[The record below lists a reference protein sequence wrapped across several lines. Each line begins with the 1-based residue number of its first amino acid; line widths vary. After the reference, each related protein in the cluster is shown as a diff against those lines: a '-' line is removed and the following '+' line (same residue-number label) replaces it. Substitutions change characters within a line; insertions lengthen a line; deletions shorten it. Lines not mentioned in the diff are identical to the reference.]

1 LRITGESIRLD
12 GGVQCA
18 WPVRDSAGANLA
30 ESSFE
35 TDLEGENSELPC
47 FQRRLKMTPEE
58 HRLVIYVLAQQLRHI
73 KTILEILKRRGILEG
88 ADSQAFASSVFLD
101 DEATLSALRE
111 AKADYLNLAKLL
123 GVQTGL
129 ESLA

>member
-1 LRITGESIRLD
+1 
-12 GGVQCA
+12 
-18 WPVRDSAGANLA
+18 
-30 ESSFE
+30 
-35 TDLEGENSELPC
+35 
-47 FQRRLKMTPEE
+47 MTPEE

-73 KTILEILKRRGILEG
+73 KTILEILKRRGILES
-88 ADSQAFASSVFLD
+88 ADSEAFASSVFLD